1 MDNELDY
8 KYVITFIIIV
18 KKKKKGQCINVTFKK
33 ELEEKQVCIFIKVKF
48 WVITKQ

>member
-18 KKKKKGQCINVTFKK
+18 KKKKKDSVLMLPLKK
-33 ELEEKQVCIFIKVKF
+33 SWKKNKYAFL
-48 WVITKQ
+48 